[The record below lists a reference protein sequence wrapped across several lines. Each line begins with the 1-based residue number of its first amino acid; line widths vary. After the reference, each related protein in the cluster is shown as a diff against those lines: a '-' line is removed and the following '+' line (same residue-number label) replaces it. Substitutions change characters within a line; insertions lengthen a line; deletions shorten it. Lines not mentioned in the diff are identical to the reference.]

1 MAYTIFCVL
10 PNGKP
15 TFPVKIAKTQTVGEL
30 KNAIKFKIPLSL
42 KAIEARDLTL
52 YEVNLDCSD
61 NEEYIK
67 QAKLLAENPDNLL
80 KLDPVKKLTAVF
92 GSSGPLEEKIHVLVV
107 PPPGEPIDSRA
118 CG

>member
-10 PNGKP
+10 PDGKP
-15 TFPVKIAKTQTVGEL
+15 TFGVAIPKTQTVSEL
-30 KNAIKFKIPLSL
+30 KDAIKVKIPLSL
-42 KAIEARDLTL
+42 NAIEARDLTL
-52 YEVNLDCSD
+52 YEANLDSSD
-61 NEEYIK
+61 EKEYIK

-92 GSSGPLEEKIHVLVV
+92 GSSGPIEEKIHVLVV
-107 PPPGEPIDSRA
+107 GEPIDSRA